1 MKTKPKELKTVYKL
15 MFLSA
20 HGRQKQK
27 LMRSLNKRKA
37 FVEPTFFIINSAVYQ
52 PFNFLAVLYCPR
64 SITVLYHCLVAM
76 AIFVAKGNAPGSKRP
91 TFKRKISAFWTLFPE
106 NSGIK

>member
-1 MKTKPKELKTVYKL
+1 
-15 MFLSA
+15 MFLSVHA
-20 HGRQKQK
+20 RQKQK

-64 SITVLYHCLVAM
+64 SSPVLYHCLVAM
-76 AIFVAKGNAPGSKRP
+76 SIFSQKVTLQDLKGVHLK
-91 TFKRKISAFWTLFPE
+91 E
-106 NSGIK
+106 